1 MMIFTLLLVGWL
13 GAGVLSVADAAEQR
27 RGDRCGRKDRVSIED
42 LAMSPDPI
50 GRGERVRSWRV
61 RLDFEGR
68 RDCETEIEIRDRE
81 NNVVAREER
90 VELRRGI
97 NDIRIRPDERY
108 EFRGAEHCLRVVVN
122 LEGTRKD
129 VDAKRRFCA
138 RQRPSWTLRDEGNA
152 KR

>member
-1 MMIFTLLLVGWL
+1 
-13 GAGVLSVADAAEQR
+13 
-27 RGDRCGRKDRVSIED
+27 
-42 LAMSPDPI
+42 MSPDPI
-50 GRGERVRSWRV
+50 AKGQRVRAWQV
-61 RLDFEGR
+61 RLNFDGR

-90 VELRRGI
+90 VDLRRGI
-97 NDIRIRPDERY
+97 NEIRIRPDERY

-122 LEGTRKD
+122 LEGTQKD

-138 RQRPSWTLRDEGNA
+138 RQRPTWTLRDDA

>member
-1 MMIFTLLLVGWL
+1 MLTKLLLIGWL
-13 GAGVLSVADAAEQR
+13 GVGFVSVADAAQER
-27 RGDRCGRKDRVSIED
+27 RGDRCGRNDRVTIED
-42 LAMSPDPI
+42 LNMSPDPI
-50 GRGERVRSWRV
+50 AKGQRIRSWQV
-61 RLDFEGR
+61 RLNFDGR

-90 VELRRGI
+90 VDLRRGI
-97 NDIRIRPDERY
+97 NEIRIRPDERY

-138 RQRPSWTLRDEGNA
+138 RQRPTWTLRDA
-152 KR
+152 KG